1 MIASIRGSL
10 KLKMSESCIVE
21 AGGLGYEIFLTQ
33 PALAALPSVGEMV
46 EFSTYF
52 HIREDAQQLFGFSS
66 PEEKKLFL
74 LLLTVKGVGPKL
86 GMAVL
91 SQLGPVALLSALKKR
106 DLARLGTVSGV
117 GKKLAERLG
126 VELSDKVTKLG
137 WLGLASPESEETF
150 GESTQQNQALRALIA
165 LGYSSQNAKLA
176 LSKTYQQLGSGENK
190 VEDIVKLALKFF

>member
-1 MIASIRGSL
+1 MIASIRGIL
-10 KLKMSESCIVE
+10 KERLSESCIVDV
-21 AGGLGYEIFLTQ
+21 GGIGYELFLTQ
-33 PALAALPSVGEMV
+33 PALAALPQRGETV

-66 PEEKKLFL
+66 PAEKKLFL

-91 SQLGPVALLSALKKR
+91 SQLGPSALLGALKKR

-126 VELSDKVTKLG
+126 VELSDKVAEMAGIAGEPL
-137 WLGLASPESEETF
+137 ESQPSS
-150 GESTQQNQALRALIA
+150 GEDTALRALLA
-165 LGYSSQNAKLA
+165 LGYSSQHAKLA
-176 LSKTYQQLGSGENK
+176 LAKAYQDSKAEPHK
-190 VEDIVKLALKFF
+190 IEEIIKLALKYL

>member
-1 MIASIRGSL
+1 MIASIRGIL
-10 KLKMSESCIVE
+10 KERLSESCIVE
-21 AGGLGYEIFLTQ
+21 VNGLGYELYLTQ
-33 PALAALPSVGEMV
+33 PALAALPARGEAV

-52 HIREDAQQLFGFSS
+52 HIREDTQQLFGFSS
-66 PEEKKLFL
+66 PFEKKLFL

-91 SQLGPVALLSALKKR
+91 SQLGPQALLAALKKR

-126 VELSDKVTKLG
+126 VELSDKVAE
-137 WLGLASPESEETF
+137 LAGPEGESESLPDEAPADDL
-150 GESTQQNQALRALIA
+150 ALRALLA

-176 LSKTYQQLGSGENK
+176 LAKAKAPKL
-190 VEDIVKLALKFF
+190 EDRIKLALKYL